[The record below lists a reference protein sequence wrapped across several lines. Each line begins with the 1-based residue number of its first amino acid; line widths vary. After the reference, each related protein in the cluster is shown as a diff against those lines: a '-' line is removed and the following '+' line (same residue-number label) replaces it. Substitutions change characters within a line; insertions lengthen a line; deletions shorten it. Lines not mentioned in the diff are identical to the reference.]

1 MSCSFLNIHIFSGLE
16 KPFCY
21 KIVCHT
27 GCAHGQHRWRL
38 RSLKGPDTEVLLP
51 AVRPRVLVSELGF
64 VGVLP
69 GECVHSSPS
78 RVAPGTA
85 NPQDCVGGVPS
96 YHLQDCDLRTQLDQI
111 RGHWV
116 TETQP
121 ISRARDRPDRINRK
135 QVQGDGAAGAVG
147 RGFED
152 KGNLFCQRQQGW
164 AGAVAERLR
173 GPKQHP
179 GGRARQVTER
189 PVLPAPESAPGEQM
203 DSGGDT

>member
-27 GCAHGQHRWRL
+27 GCAHGQHRWKL

-69 GECVHSSPS
+69 GECVHSSPP

-135 QVQGDGAAGAVG
+135 QVQGDGAAGAV
-147 RGFED
+147 
-152 KGNLFCQRQQGW
+152 
-164 AGAVAERLR
+164 AERLR